1 MRLTSDKRI
10 FVPDCDDWYKW
21 GADYEQKEY
30 DEVIQCISKFDVAL
44 DIGAHVGIWSRRLAE
59 KFKTVVAF
67 EPVPSHIECWKKN
80 MENFIKENSDWGNY
94 TTLHKI
100 ALGHEN
106 GTSTMRVPNTTN
118 TGMASLVHEP
128 KQKTGD
134 RWVQPEWENFPKIQV
149 KTKTLDSYNFNQLDF
164 IKMDVE
170 WFELKVL
177 QGAENTIRKHKPI
190 MYIEMSDSEAYTY
203 IKDLDLGYRSL
214 YAHGADRLY
223 KVDTSHE
230 WKQHIKKI
238 DNLKDILNK

>member
-94 TTLHKI
+94 TTLHKT

-118 TGMASLVHEP
+118 TGMASLVYE
-128 KQKTGD
+128 GD
-134 RWVQPEWENFPKIQV
+134 FGKAQRWVQPNWDKFPNIEIEI
-149 KTKTLDSYNFNQLDF
+149 KTLDSYEFEKLDF

-170 WFELKVL
+170 WFERRVL
-177 QGAENTIRKHKPI
+177 QGAEQTIKKHRPT
-190 MYIEMSDSEAYTY
+190 MYIEMHDAQALKLMT
-203 IKDLDLGYRSL
+203 DWGYRIICS
-214 YAHGADRLY
+214 HSMNRLY
-223 KVDTSHE
+223 KS
-230 WKQHIKKI
+230 IK
-238 DNLKDILNK
+238 

>member
-30 DEVIQCISKFDVAL
+30 DEIIQYISNFDVAL

-67 EPVPSHIECWKKN
+67 EPVPDHIECWQKN
-80 MENFIKENSDWGNY
+80 MENFLKENSDWGNY

-118 TGMASLVHEP
+118 TGMASLVYE
-128 KQKTGD
+128 GD
-134 RWVQPEWENFPKIQV
+134 FGKAQRWVQPNWDKFPNIEIEI
-149 KTKTLDSYNFNQLDF
+149 KTLDSYEFEKLDF

-170 WFELKVL
+170 WF
-177 QGAENTIRKHKPI
+177 
-190 MYIEMSDSEAYTY
+190 
-203 IKDLDLGYRSL
+203 
-214 YAHGADRLY
+214 
-223 KVDTSHE
+223 
-230 WKQHIKKI
+230 
-238 DNLKDILNK
+238 

>member
-30 DEVIQCISKFDVAL
+30 NEVIQYISKFDVAL

-67 EPVPSHIECWKKN
+67 EPVPDHIECWQKN
-80 MENFIKENSDWGNY
+80 MENFLKENSDWGNY

-118 TGMASLVHEP
+118 TGMASLVYE
-128 KQKTGD
+128 GD
-134 RWVQPEWENFPKIQV
+134 FGKAQRWVQPNWDKFPDIEIEI
-149 KTKTLDSYNFNQLDF
+149 KTLDSFEFEKLDF

-170 WFELKVL
+170 WFELRVL
-177 QGAENTIRKHKPI
+177 QGAEQTIKKHRPI
-190 MYIEMSDSEAYTY
+190 MYIEMHDAQAF
-203 IKDLDLGYRSL
+203 KLMNDWGYRIICS
-214 YAHGADRLY
+214 HSMNRLY
-223 KVDTSHE
+223 KS
-230 WKQHIKKI
+230 IK
-238 DNLKDILNK
+238 